1 MKCTNCETEHTKLV
15 YDLCKL
21 CRKNKASLD
30 EAQSWYSH
38 RDMHS
43 NGKIKTHNGGEDEW
57 E

>member
-1 MKCTNCETEHTKLV
+1 MKCTNCEIEHTKLMAG
-15 YDLCKL
+15 LCKL

-43 NGKIKTHNGGEDEW
+43 NGKIKAHNGGEDEW